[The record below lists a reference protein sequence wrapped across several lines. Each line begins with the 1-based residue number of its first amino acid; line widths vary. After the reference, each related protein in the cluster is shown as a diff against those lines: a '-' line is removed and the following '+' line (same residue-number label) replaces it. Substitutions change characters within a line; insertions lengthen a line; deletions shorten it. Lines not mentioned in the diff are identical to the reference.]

1 MHTNSTYCMLPGC
14 IFPREV
20 TACHLRSATHSYE
33 NDRGHGNFPKYFLG
47 AQGRT
52 RVKLSWLDKL

>member
-1 MHTNSTYCMLPGC
+1 MLPGC
-14 IFPREV
+14 IFSREV

-33 NDRGHGNFPKYFLG
+33 NDRGHGNLAKYILG

-52 RVKLSWLDKL
+52 RV